1 MNSVREIYQ
10 MALKTEGIRK
20 FVQRKSGSSLSVSK
34 NVKRIFKE
42 ERAFQVEGP
51 ACSEKFEGL
60 EIMT

>member
-20 FVQRKSGSSLSVSK
+20 FVQRKSGSSSVSK

-42 ERAFQVEGP
+42 ERAFQAEGP
-51 ACSEKFEGL
+51 ACRKFEGL

>member
-1 MNSVREIYQ
+1 

-20 FVQRKSGSSLSVSK
+20 FVQRKSGSGSVSK

-42 ERAFQVEGP
+42 ERAFQAEGP
-51 ACSEKFEGL
+51 ACRKFEGL